1 MKRKFLMFLALAVC
15 ISMTA
20 CGDAKNDDSKAE
32 KTTDTTSV
40 TTTAASEEA
49 AESESEAEEI
59 PETELGPKLVTLTF
73 PDGKTMDINVGTNVK
88 KLVEEAGLKPVITSR
103 GYYTNNGTSVDF
115 FGFIPDD
122 GTDDNNLKNNETAL
136 FLVYKDKD
144 RKYVDVSKNEIPSD
158 WTICGVKVERF
169 HEDHFDGENLI
180 TYSPDSIAV
189 DYDGIELGK
198 TDYYDIL
205 EREYEQPFSVYSP
218 VWKDNDVCFTTSYKD
233 ESLFFETDPEDT
245 TIDEF
250 TIISAD
256 CIDIFDC
263 YNY

>member
-1 MKRKFLMFLALAVC
+1 MKRKIMMILALAVC

-20 CGDAKNDDSKAE
+20 CGDVKNDDSKTE
-32 KTTDTTSV
+32 KSADTATSV
-40 TTTAASEEA
+40 TTTAVSEDSE
-49 AESESEAEEI
+49 ESEAEEI

-88 KLVEEAGLKPVITSR
+88 KLVEEAGLKKLVTSR
-103 GYYTNNGTSVDF
+103 GYYTDNGTPVDF

-122 GTDDNNLKNNETAL
+122 GTDDNDLKNNETAL

-144 RKYVDVSKNEIPSD
+144 GKYVDVSKNEIPSD
-158 WTICGVKVERF
+158 WTVCGVKVERF
-169 HEDHFDGENLI
+169 YEDSFKNKNLI

-198 TDYYDIL
+198 TDYSEIL
-205 EREYEQPFSVYSP
+205 ERGYENLFSEYSP
-218 VWKDNDVCFTTSYKD
+218 VWKDNDVCFTASYRD
-233 ESLFFETDPEDT
+233 ESSTFGTDPEDK

-250 TIISAD
+250 TIISTD
-256 CIDIFDC
+256 CTDIFDS